1 VRQEEAFGA
10 RRERWLKDVPDAGPR
25 PPFTGELV
33 YYQSGDHGEGG
44 TSKKRMT
51 TDLSA
56 SGRPG

>member
-1 VRQEEAFGA
+1 
-10 RRERWLKDVPDAGPR
+10 LKDVPDPGPR

-51 TDLSA
+51 TDLPA